1 MTASFINIIRW
12 HRPRFIVLAVLF
24 MSGQCLAG
32 NLDSPAAPA
41 DSGSAMHTLQDLY
54 SQAASGTVSPKRTGA
69 FVEPVSGP
77 GSSMRTVDE
86 IQGVL
91 PVPDNTD
98 GAAPADV
105 ETGKKYWGLRTD
117 GSWGPQTGT
126 QASTSSRR
134 SCSTYLIP
142 YMPYSPNAS
151 QIMYVS
157 RVPESWVGGGAV
169 TPSPSSDI
177 TVTAVDDAGVV
188 WNLGV
193 TGSLD
198 MTPKVLELTSLIN
211 DELTELGF
219 TDGKLAIKINVP
231 NPESAI
237 VYASYNVGDTERS
250 FVPVVCMP

>member
-1 MTASFINIIRW
+1 
-12 HRPRFIVLAVLF
+12 
-24 MSGQCLAG
+24 
-32 NLDSPAAPA
+32 
-41 DSGSAMHTLQDLY
+41 
-54 SQAASGTVSPKRTGA
+54 
-69 FVEPVSGP
+69 
-77 GSSMRTVDE
+77 MRTVDE

-98 GAAPADV
+98 GAVPADV

-126 QASTSSRR
+126 QASNSSRR

-142 YMPYSPNAS
+142 YMPYGSSAS
-151 QIMYVS
+151 QIMYVT

-177 TVTAVDDAGVV
+177 TVTAVDDNGVP
-188 WNLGV
+188 WDLGV
-193 TGSLD
+193 IASLD
-198 MTPKVLELTSLIN
+198 MTPKVLKLSALIY
-211 DELTELGF
+211 DKLVTGLGF
-219 TDGKLAIKINVP
+219 TGSKLAIKISVP

-237 VYASYNVGDTERS
+237 VYASYKVGGTRA

>member
-77 GSSMRTVDE
+77 GSSMRTLDE

-126 QASTSSRR
+126 QASNNSRR
-134 SCSTYLIP
+134 RCSTYLIP
-142 YMPYSPNAS
+142 YMPYASSAS
-151 QIMYVS
+151 QVMYVS
-157 RVPESWVGGGAV
+157 RVPQSWVGGGAV

-177 TVTAVDDAGVV
+177 TVTAVDDNGVA
-188 WNLGV
+188 WDLGV
-193 TGSLD
+193 IASLD
-198 MTPKVLELTSLIN
+198 MTPRVLKLSTSISSKLS
-211 DELTELGF
+211 DLGF
-219 TDGKLAIKINVP
+219 NGSKLAIKISVP

-237 VYASYNVGDTERS
+237 VYASYTVGGTDRG
-250 FVPVVCMP
+250 FVPVVCIP